1 MDGHS
6 GIENNEVNRGSSG
19 NFQLVM
25 SFLKESSGRG
35 HFVIHATSGTFYSF
49 GLQPIQFLQQIGFT
63 PFRGECKFF
72 HDRCFYRYFAEVE
85 YDEIGFES
93 TRQTMYIHAAFEK
106 FAKEGI
112 SKLYELKRQQNDILS
127 DIRSSSG
134 DLELFRAPVK
144 IKPQP
149 SEMPVWVD
157 AVKFQKL
164 QDLERQKIE
173 MNREIEDLEG
183 FLPLVYADGD
193 ILVSAVIKSL
203 RFMGLKAEATEP
215 GFTADILAET
225 KDGSKKFA
233 FEVTGTVDPI
243 KKDSKKL
250 TQLLDFERIKEFN
263 EKTILIANTF
273 KNLPIPERERK
284 ENFTPQV
291 IEFLSKFPILLM
303 TGWDLYKII
312 GELIEEKRE
321 AEYFIER
328 FYKETGVFTFSG

>member
-19 NFQLVM
+19 NFQLVL
-25 SFLKESSGRG
+25 SYLKDSSGHG
-35 HFVIHATSGTFYSF
+35 NFIIHATSSTFYSF
-49 GLQPIQFLQQIGFT
+49 GLQPVQFLQDIGFN

-93 TRQTMYIHAAFEK
+93 TRQTMFIHAAFEK

-112 SKLYELKRQQNDILS
+112 SKLFELKQQQNDILRE
-127 DIRSSSG
+127 IRSNSG
-134 DLELFRAPVK
+134 ELALFGAPVK
-144 IKPQP
+144 IKPQS
-149 SEMPVWVD
+149 SEMPLWVD
-157 AVKFQKL
+157 AVKYQRL
-164 QDLERQKIE
+164 QDLEGQRIK
-173 MNREIEDLEG
+173 MNKEIEDLEG

-203 RFMGLKAEATEP
+203 QFLGLKAEPTEP
-215 GFTADILAET
+215 GFTTDILAET

-250 TQLLDFERIKEFN
+250 TQLLDFERIKEQN

-273 KNLPIPERERK
+273 KDLPISEREGK
-284 ENFTPQV
+284 DNFTSQV
-291 IEFLSKFPILLM
+291 VEFLGKFPILLM
-303 TGWDLYKII
+303 TGWDLYRVVENVLEGNKT
-312 GELIEEKRE
+312 
-321 AEYFIER
+321 AD
-328 FYKETGVFTFSG
+328 FYVDRLYNETGIFIFKK